1 MKDAT
6 WLFGG
11 PMLPDKRVGRLTV
24 KGNHGFATVCKPGLV
39 RAAVHVEDDD
49 KPHPG
54 EAESAFERCVAWAGA
69 NQDKAGP
76 YDELF
81 G

>member
-6 WLFGG
+6 WSFGG
-11 PMLPDKRVGRLTV
+11 PMLPDKQVGRLTV
-24 KGNHGFATVCKPGLV
+24 KGNHGFATACKPGLV
-39 RAAVHVEDDD
+39 PAAVHIEDNDR
-49 KPHPG
+49 PLTVG
-54 EAESAFERCVAWAGA
+54 AESAFERCIAWAGA